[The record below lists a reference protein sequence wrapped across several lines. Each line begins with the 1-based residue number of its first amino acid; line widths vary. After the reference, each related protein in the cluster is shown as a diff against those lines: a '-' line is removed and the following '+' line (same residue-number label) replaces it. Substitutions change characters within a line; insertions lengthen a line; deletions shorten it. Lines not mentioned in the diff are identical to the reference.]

1 MQITRDN
8 KRSFTIETSRKVLK
22 TPFFFPS
29 ISTVKTNHKIWD
41 YFNLL
46 KKVSY
51 PGFLISSYDIYKDEK
66 KELLIKEIS
75 EISEMSIFTL
85 MDSGNY
91 ESYWNNDAEWTI
103 KQFESILKEITV
115 DLCLSFDVFWEDGKN
130 IQEHI
135 KETIKYTAITAS
147 MQKLGTTIPIIHS
160 DPENFPQIVNGVV
173 EGISP
178 QIIGITERELGASLI
193 ERGMNLK
200 KIRDELDKIRTEV
213 PIHLLGTGNPISL
226 LVYTLCGGDLF
237 DALEWCKNVVNPENG
252 HLYHFA
258 QKDLIKCNCKA
269 CRLDNIPYHLQ
280 TMSHNLI
287 FYETFTEE
295 IRQAIKKDEIL
306 GLLNKYLPKH
316 IIPKV
321 MEISGIK

>member
-1 MQITRDN
+1 MQITRD
-8 KRSFTIETSRKVLK
+8 KPRSFTIETSRKVLK

-29 ISTVKTNHKIWD
+29 ISTVKTNHNIWD

-75 EISEMSIFTL
+75 EISEKSIFTL

-91 ESYWNNDAEWTI
+91 ESYWNNDADWTI
-103 KQFESILKEITV
+103 KQFESVLKEINV
-115 DLCLSFDVFWEDGKN
+115 DLCFSFDVFWEDGKN

-160 DPENFPQIVNGVV
+160 NAENFPKIVNGVV

-193 ERGMNLK
+193 ERGRNLK

-213 PIHLLGTGNPISL
+213 PIHLLGTGNPTSL

-258 QKDLIKCNCKA
+258 QRDLIKCNCKA

-295 IRQAIKKDEIL
+295 IRQAIKKDEII